1 MFIYKLLKIK
11 KNLKKN
17 LKKRFISVN
26 NASFVSLILFAI
38 KFNKELRFCVNYRK
52 LNALIKRNRYSILL
66 IKKTLTRVISCKYL
80 IKFNI
85 IIAFN
90 KLYMHLKSEN
100 FVIFII
106 SIRIYKYY
114 MLFFKLINN
123 FASYQYYINNVLF
136 KYLHDFY

>member
-80 IKFNI
+80 TKLNI

-90 KLYMHLKSEN
+90 KLRMHLESEN
-100 FVIFII
+100 FTIFVIFIE
-106 SIRIYKYY
+106 IYKYY
-114 MLFFKLINN
+114 IFLFKSINSL
-123 FASYQYYINNVLF
+123 ASY
-136 KYLHDFY
+136 